1 MLPHLA
7 GISCSVTSGGQNTLS
22 GLTVKLGSWS
32 WGGDVPLL
40 CAMMRWRD
48 PVPVRQHQHLPVLE
62 GRFADPDSTA
72 VLPLCKSCDRG
83 MVLSHPSCTRVVLA
97 S

>member
-1 MLPHLA
+1 M
-7 GISCSVTSGGQNTLS
+7 LS
-22 GLTVKLGSWS
+22 GLPVKLGSWS
-32 WGGDVPLL
+32 WGGDVPLP

-62 GRFADPDSTA
+62 ECFADPDTSA
-72 VLPLCKSCDRG
+72 VLPPCESCDPDVVSSR
-83 MVLSHPSCTRVVLA
+83 PSCTQVVLA